1 MTFFVSMAADLL
13 VAVLLVATIASS
25 VKLSRRI
32 SRLKADEAAL
42 RSTIGDLVVA
52 SATAERAIAGLRA
65 TLDECD
71 RSLAERLD
79 TAERYAADL
88 SAHVQAGES
97 VITRIAAIVGQART
111 AAPPPAPAPVAA
123 PAAPAAP
130 RPRPAG
136 PVIHALAAEMTP
148 TPGNGERVG
157 AALAAAQALS
167 ERALDRLRAK
177 AA

>member
-1 MTFFVSMAADLL
+1 MMTFFVSMAADVL

-32 SRLKADEAAL
+32 NRLKADEAAL

-71 RSLAERLD
+71 RTLAERLG
-79 TAERYAADL
+79 TAERTTADL
-88 SAHVQAGES
+88 TAHVQAGES
-97 VITRIAAIVGQART
+97 VITRIAAIVGQARAA
-111 AAPPPAPAPVAA
+111 AAPSA
-123 PAAPAAP
+123 AAPAAP
-130 RPRPAG
+130 RPQAG
-136 PVIHALAAEMTP
+136 PAAVHARAVETATP
-148 TPGNGERVG
+148 VGNGERVG

-167 ERALDRLRAK
+167 ERALDRLRAR

>member
-1 MTFFVSMAADLL
+1 MMTFFVSMAADVL

-25 VKLSRRI
+25 VKLSARI
-32 SRLKADEAAL
+32 NRLKADEAAL

-71 RSLAERLD
+71 RTLAERLA
-79 TAERYAADL
+79 TAERTSADL

-97 VITRIAAIVGQART
+97 VINRIAAIVGQARN
-111 AAPPPAPAPVAA
+111 AAASSAGPAAA
-123 PAAPAAP
+123 PAV
-130 RPRPAG
+130 PRPAA
-136 PVIHALAAEMTP
+136 VET
-148 TPGNGERVG
+148 TVGNGERVG

-167 ERALDRLRAK
+167 ERALDRLRAR